1 MADDRNLIDV
11 VHLKKYF
18 PIRGGL
24 FKRPVGSVKAVDNVS
39 FFIKRG
45 ETLGLVGESGCGK
58 TTVGR
63 SIMMLTPPTEGYV
76 FFETPKD
83 VVRRFTEVYELL
95 SGTEKGKM
103 GVDTAVRILEGVDR
117 LVNTPECG
125 IREEK
130 AKRVCA
136 DALKVADSLRAGGI
150 KEAKED
156 EVRDIAETALE
167 DIARKNTINFKKKA
181 SLRKMR
187 SRIQFVFQDP
197 FSSLDPKML
206 VKDIVAEPI
215 EAQLK
220 HYKLVKRKNAK
231 GKTIHQ
237 MISKDYKL
245 VVKKDGSGN
254 ITYQVVPRKA
264 PKKGAIA
271 RRTTAAEDGVL
282 QDKMGLAG
290 TAGEQ
295 LTKKLWTR
303 DRVIRLLEHV
313 GLNVEHMYRFPHEFS
328 GGQRQR
334 IGIARALSVN
344 PDFVVLDE
352 PTSALDVSV
361 QAQILNMLNDLQD
374 DFGLTYL
381 FISHDLSTIRY
392 MCDRVAVMYLGK
404 VVEYSSKD
412 ELFARPTHPY
422 TEALLSVIP
431 APDPDLRKNR
441 IILPGDVPSPANPP
455 PGCRF
460 HTRCPLVKDICSVEE
475 PPLTDRGNGHYV
487 ACHVR

>member
-1 MADDRNLIDV
+1 MDDDRNLIEV
-11 VHLKKYF
+11 VHMRKFF

-24 FKRPVGSVKAVDNVS
+24 FKRPVGSVKAVDDVN
-39 FFIKRG
+39 FFIKKG

-76 FFETPKD
+76 FFETPKE
-83 VVRRFTEVYELL
+83 VVRRFTEIYELL
-95 SGTEKGKM
+95 SRTEKGKM
-103 GVDTAVRILEGVDR
+103 SVEVAVRILEGVDR

-136 DALKVADSLRAGGI
+136 DAIKLADSLRKGG
-150 KEAKED
+150 KKDPKED
-156 EVRDIAETALE
+156 DVRDIAEAAL
-167 DIARKNTINFKKKA
+167 DDVARKNTINFKKKA
-181 SLRKMR
+181 SLRRMR

-206 VKDIVAEPI
+206 VKDIVAEPV

-220 HYKLVKRKNAK
+220 NYRLVRRKDALGRTVN
-231 GKTIHQ
+231 Q
-237 MISKDYKL
+237 MIDKDYKL
-245 VVKKDGSGN
+245 VVRKDASGVAR
-254 ITYQVVPRKA
+254 YVVVPKRA
-264 PKKGAIA
+264 PKGKA
-271 RRTTAAEDGVL
+271 RRRAADAGIL

-290 TAGEQ
+290 ATGKQ
-295 LTKKLWTR
+295 LNKKLWTR
-303 DRVIRLLEHV
+303 DRVIKLLEHV

-404 VVEYSSKD
+404 IVEYANKD

-431 APDPDLRKNR
+431 APDPDLKKDR

-460 HTRCPLVKDICSVEE
+460 HTRCPLVKDICSKVE

>member
-1 MADDRNLIDV
+1 MPVSHGSHDGNLIDV
-11 VHLKKYF
+11 IRLKKYF

-24 FKRPVGSVKAVDNVS
+24 FRRAVGQVRAVDDVTFS
-39 FFIKRG
+39 IRSG

-63 SIMMLTPPTEGYV
+63 AIMMLITPTEGYT

-83 VVRRFTEVYELL
+83 VIDDFTRLL
-95 SGTEKGKM
+95 ALIDECKQRAMTNSQAKGI
-103 GVDTAVRILEGVDR
+103 AESISR
-117 LVNTPECG
+117 LLGGSACD
-125 IREEK
+125 IREDRKKHLCGDAEK
-130 AKRVCA
+130 IASRLSDTKHDGVAGRAEQAVLDLIEDAEHEVCRRYCLNHKPKRT
-136 DALKVADSLRAGGI
+136 LR
-150 KEAKED
+150 
-156 EVRDIAETALE
+156 R
-167 DIARKNTINFKKKA
+167 
-181 SLRKMR
+181 MR
-187 SRIQFVFQDP
+187 RRIQFVFQDP
-197 FSSLDPKML
+197 FSSLNPKML

-215 EAQLK
+215 RAQLS
-220 HYKLVKRKNAK
+220 LMAK
-231 GKTIHQ
+231 KEEVHKIFGDYGAG
-237 MISKDYKL
+237 SK
-245 VVKKDGSGN
+245 
-254 ITYQVVPRKA
+254 
-264 PKKGAIA
+264 
-271 RRTTAAEDGVL
+271 RRTKDDDFNVSRGVL
-282 QDKMGLAG
+282 
-290 TAGEQ
+290 
-295 LTKKLWTR
+295 
-303 DRVIRLLEHV
+303 IRERTIELLNKV
-313 GLNVEHMYRFPHEFS
+313 GLNPEHMYRYPHEFS

-361 QAQILNMLNDLQD
+361 QAQILNMLNDLQN

-404 VVEYSSKD
+404 IVEYAEKD
-412 ELFARPTHPY
+412 SLFEKPTHPY

-431 APDPDLRKNR
+431 APDPDLRRDR

-460 HTRCPLVKDICSVEE
+460 HTRCPLAEEICSVED
-475 PPLTDRGNGHYV
+475 PPLTDRGNGHFV